1 MKIEPGTNLNLHFFG
16 PARVQN
22 IITDPLTFEQVAMV
36 YTRGAHI
43 TLSLKYCERVAVKDD
58 K

>member
-1 MKIEPGTNLNLHFFG
+1 MIDIGTKLNLHFFG
-16 PARVQN
+16 PSRVQN
-22 IITDPLTFEQVAMV
+22 IIVDPHTFERVAMV
-36 YTRGAHI
+36 YTRTAQL

>member
-1 MKIEPGTNLNLHFFG
+1 MIDIGTNLNLHFFG

-22 IITDPLTFEQVAMV
+22 IITDPLTFERVAMI
-36 YTRGAHI
+36 YTRGAQL